1 MTENIICTRLGKKRS
16 LATNETIGSRFLFST
31 PLDHEACCRFLVR
44 AVSEIRDHSFAEP
57 SRIADDSMTSTT
69 TKRRKALVDPEVQ
82 GGILRKIAIH
92 WVLFFICNAMALMIW
107 IRLFEQ
113 PDADWGQTFGDT
125 MRRFLPFFII
135 TMALIPAFVWDTLKL
150 TNRFAGPI
158 LRLRSALSD
167 ASAGRAVTPLHFR
180 TNDFWQ
186 EIAQN
191 FNSVIERCSPAD
203 AATEQDSSEPP
214 ADA

>member
-1 MTENIICTRLGKKRS
+1 MASTNIKRKK
-16 LATNETIGSRFLFST
+16 T
-31 PLDHEACCRFLVR
+31 
-44 AVSEIRDHSFAEP
+44 
-57 SRIADDSMTSTT
+57 
-69 TKRRKALVDPEVQ
+69 LVDPEVQ

-92 WVLFFICNAMALMIW
+92 WGLFFICNAMALMIW

-125 MRRFLPFFII
+125 LRRFLPFFII

-167 ASAGRAVTPLHFR
+167 ASEGRSVAPLHFR

-186 EIAQN
+186 EIARN
-191 FNSVIERCSPAD
+191 FNSVIERSSSPDVSATGQSAD
-203 AATEQDSSEPP
+203 TESRKS
-214 ADA
+214 

>member
-1 MTENIICTRLGKKRS
+1 
-16 LATNETIGSRFLFST
+16 
-31 PLDHEACCRFLVR
+31 
-44 AVSEIRDHSFAEP
+44 
-57 SRIADDSMTSTT
+57 MTSTT

-92 WVLFFICNAMALMIW
+92 WVLFFICNAIALMIW

-125 MRRFLPFFII
+125 FRRFLPFFII

-158 LRLRSALSD
+158 SRLRGALAD
-167 ASAGRAVTPLHFR
+167 ASAGRATARLQFR
-180 TNDFWQ
+180 TNDYWK

-191 FNSVIERCSPAD
+191 FNCVMERCSVPID
-203 AATEQDSSEPP
+203 ASSETGELNN
-214 ADA
+214 DAGVNSEDV